1 MLVITSAWLGV
12 FYRSVIS
19 TWNIV
24 WTLPLFSSW
33 VSNIFKVVL
42 ITFLG
47 THTSTVDNLRLTFS
61 YTSLWIVRLC
71 ILIRVS
77 IFTCMINSLS
87 TSRIRLVVDSRVS
100 HLIICLDCIL
110 TSNFFI
116 WLLLLISDVVAYWV
130 LVIMN
135 YIRSILE
142 IFQKQ
147 I

>member
-1 MLVITSAWLGV
+1 
-12 FYRSVIS
+12 
-19 TWNIV
+19 
-24 WTLPLFSSW
+24 
-33 VSNIFKVVL
+33 
-42 ITFLG
+42 
-47 THTSTVDNLRLTFS
+47 
-61 YTSLWIVRLC
+61 LWIVRLC